1 MKGYQIILLLD
12 GKLHWHWET
21 CSEENAASLL
31 SEARECWRSMID
43 EGRAVIHT
51 LVIYL

>member
-31 SEARECWRSMID
+31 SQAREYWRYMID
-43 EGRAVIHT
+43 EGRVVIHT